1 MTTDVVQ
8 GVALTLV
15 ALLGTAVVACH
26 DPVRQVLVNGMFGLS
41 LVVLF
46 VVLQAP
52 DVAISVAVVSTVAYP
67 VLLLVTVYRTGPH
80 ADAQRRRPGGR
91 E

>member
-1 MTTDVVQ
+1 MTAVQ
-8 GVALTLV
+8 AIALTLTA
-15 ALLGTAVVACH
+15 ALGVAVVACH
-26 DPVRQVLVNGMFGLS
+26 DRLRQVLVNGLFGLS

-46 VVLQAP
+46 TVLQAP

-67 VLLLVTVYRTGPH
+67 MLLLATIYRTGDR
-80 ADAQRRRPGGR
+80 AAERKDS